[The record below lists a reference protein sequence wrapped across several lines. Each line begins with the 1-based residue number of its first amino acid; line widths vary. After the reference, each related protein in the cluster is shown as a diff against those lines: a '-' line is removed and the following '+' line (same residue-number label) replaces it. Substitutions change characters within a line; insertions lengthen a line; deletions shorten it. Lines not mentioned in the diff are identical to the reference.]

1 MASTLPAHRAP
12 LDRASLAQTSA
23 ARLERPVPG
32 PALSIAGWVYR
43 PLQVRAADLDAMAWL
58 NVSDFEVVCTRDG
71 SHGRLPPVRAVRLC
85 ELIDRARPVF
95 LHRTDFK
102 RVAIVAEGRDGY
114 RALFSWGELF
124 NCAAAGSVLVAY
136 DAPDSRLPPNA
147 RPFALLPCNDAATGP
162 RYVRALR
169 SVDVHKLW

>member
-1 MASTLPAHRAP
+1 
-12 LDRASLAQTSA
+12 
-23 ARLERPVPG
+23 
-32 PALSIAGWVYR
+32 
-43 PLQVRAADLDAMAWL
+43 MAWR
-58 NVSDFEVVCTRDG
+58 NVADFEIVCTRDG

-85 ELIDRARPVF
+85 ELIDRAQPAF
-95 LHRTDFK
+95 SHRTDFK

-124 NCAAAGSVLVAY
+124 NCAGSAAVLVAY
-136 DAPDSRLPPNA
+136 DAPECGLPSNA

-169 SVDVHKLW
+169 SVEVHKLW